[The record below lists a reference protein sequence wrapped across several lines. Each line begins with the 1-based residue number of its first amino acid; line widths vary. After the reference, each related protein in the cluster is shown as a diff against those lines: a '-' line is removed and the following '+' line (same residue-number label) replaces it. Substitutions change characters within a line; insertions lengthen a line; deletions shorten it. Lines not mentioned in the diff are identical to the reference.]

1 MTPGRLDAWT
11 PGAGGRAT
19 PETPLPQAAYLSQSS
34 IRLAQAGMLV
44 NAVLAVVK
52 VLTGILGHSYAL
64 IADGIESVADVFGS
78 AIVLSGLRVAQRDA
92 DVAYPFG
99 YGKAEALA
107 AAAVGMLLVGAAVG
121 ISIEAIREII
131 IPHHAPAPFTL
142 AVLIGVVLIKMFFFH
157 LVRQHARATGS
168 TAVQADAWHH
178 WSDAITSVA
187 AFIGISI
194 ALIGGPGWEEA
205 DDWAA
210 LLAAGVIA
218 WNGVRVMRPA
228 MQELMD
234 RAPGEPLLQSVE
246 RAARSVDGVLAT
258 EKLKMRRT
266 GTSYY
271 VDLHVQA
278 EPMLSLHDA
287 HILSG
292 KVKGAIRRDV
302 PQVAGVLIHME
313 PYAEL
318 RETRNEKRET
328 GAS

>member
-1 MTPGRLDAWT
+1 MTAGRRDGEAARHLAV
-11 PGAGGRAT
+11 

-78 AIVLSGLRVAQRDA
+78 AIVLSGLRVARRDA

-107 AAAVGMLLVGAAVG
+107 AAAVGMLLIGAAIG
-121 ISIEAIREII
+121 ISIEAVREII

-142 AVLIGVVLIKMFFFH
+142 AVLVGVVLIKLSFFR
-157 LVRQHARATGS
+157 LVRRHAEATGS

-178 WSDAITSVA
+178 WSDAITSLA

-234 RAPGEPLLQSVE
+234 RAPDEPLLQSVE

-278 EPMLSLHDA
+278 EPTLSLHDA

-313 PYAEL
+313 PFEAEKGE
-318 RETRNEKRET
+318 RRMENGR
-328 GAS
+328 